1 LPPLDPL
8 QQAQS
13 STEPDEEPVDVPPT
27 PREDYSADETNVAR
41 GTTVT
46 SPSTSSTISSGS
58 STLPV
63 TFDSPVGPAIDMP
76 STSTALDVFNL
87 TFGNNIME
95 MLVEQTNLY
104 ATQNP
109 PSAWYKWYNTTLS
122 EMYLF
127 VGIII
132 AMGVHQLPF
141 IRDYWSSDCLLGV
154 PGISS
159 GMPIDRFKVL
169 LRCFHLN
176 DNTKAVPRQHPG
188 YDQLQRSDP

>member
-1 LPPLDPL
+1 MRPEDIACVVEEPDWENSDASSDEDDDDYFQAGLPPLDPL

-46 SPSTSSTISSGS
+46 SPSTSSTSS

-104 ATQNP
+104 AI
-109 PSAWYKWYNTTLS
+109 Y
-122 EMYLF
+122 YLF
-127 VGIII
+127 CGP
-132 AMGVHQLPF
+132 H
-141 IRDYWSSDCLLGV
+141 SE
-154 PGISS
+154 
-159 GMPIDRFKVL
+159 
-169 LRCFHLN
+169 RCML
-176 DNTKAVPRQHPG
+176 
-188 YDQLQRSDP
+188 S